1 MAPRSYMG
9 EVLHAIAAF
18 GNELVSVY
26 FRMRDLP
33 RQSRAANAPVPMQPL
48 NCDLQRAVQ
57 SAFITAGQRVETH
70 WKKASEQVV
79 AMVQMPASPCAA
91 ASPEAAARTAASTI
105 QRHLSTGAKPLAFF
119 AIMRCNYAWYRLLT
133 IAFYHCSGAAKRM
146 PMPALTRRSLLAGS
160 AALVAGADPAA
171 AAAPPAD
178 KQAPGLYRYK
188 IGAFELTALY
198 DGIWYRPITEKF
210 IRNAPFAEVE
220 HALDAAFMPHDKLE
234 TPFTTL
240 IVNTGKK
247 LVLIDTGTGGQIAP
261 TAGMIGAN
269 LAAAG
274 IDPKAVDQIVIS
286 HFHPDHINGIKDK
299 DNALIFPNA
308 EIMVPEPEW
317 AYWMDDANLNA
328 APPDLKLTFLNQR
341 RIFTD
346 IAKEVTRYEP
356 GREVSPGIV
365 TLPAPG
371 HTPGHTVFAVHS
383 GDRSLMVLSDTAQH
397 PAVFARHPDWQA
409 AFDIDGDAAV
419 ATRKKLF
426 DRAAADRMLVTG
438 YHFPFPA
445 CGHLIKTA
453 SGYEHVPVPWQPNL

>member
-1 MAPRSYMG
+1 
-9 EVLHAIAAF
+9 
-18 GNELVSVY
+18 VSIVSI
-26 FRMRDLP
+26 L
-33 RQSRAANAPVPMQPL
+33 SR
-48 NCDLQRAVQ
+48 
-57 SAFITAGQRVETH
+57 
-70 WKKASEQVV
+70 
-79 AMVQMPASPCAA
+79 
-91 ASPEAAARTAASTI
+91 RT
-105 QRHLSTGAKPLAFF
+105 
-119 AIMRCNYAWYRLLT
+119 
-133 IAFYHCSGAAKRM
+133 
-146 PMPALTRRSLLAGS
+146 LLAGTAA
-160 AALVAGADPAA
+160 AALAASADPAA
-171 AAAPPAD
+171 AGAPVAGT
-178 KQAPGLYRYK
+178 ATPGIYRYK

-198 DGIWYRPITEKF
+198 DGIWYRPITDTF
-210 IRNAPFAEVE
+210 IRNVPFAEVE
-220 HALDAAFMPHDKLE
+220 HALDAAFMPHDKLA

-261 TAGMIGAN
+261 SAGMLRDN

-299 DNALIFPNA
+299 DNELIFPNA
-308 EIMVPEPEW
+308 EIMVPAPEW
-317 AYWMDDANLNA
+317 AYWMNDANLNA
-328 APPDLKLTFLNQR
+328 APADLKLTFRNQR

-346 IAKEVTRYEP
+346 IAGQVTQFEPGKEVAT
-356 GREVSPGIV
+356 GIV

-371 HTPGHTVFAVHS
+371 HTPGHTVFAIHS

-409 AFDIDGDAAV
+409 AFDIDGKAAV
-419 ATRKKLF
+419 ATRRKLF

-453 SGYEHVPVPWQPNL
+453 SGYEHVPVEWQPTL